1 MRSLP
6 SIIKAS
12 QYGVV
17 SGRSV
22 NPAELPHARSASAAA
37 SAASSAD
44 AKNRH
49 EAIVNEAFRKA
60 KDIVEATQNY
70 SLNQLKESAMRMNEE
85 CAEMKIRSY
94 EDGYA
99 RGLAEGKQEGEQ
111 LGYDDGYRQGL
122 KKAHEEVEAENRE
135 QSESAK
141 QEIGRML
148 ESIEN
153 GKSEILTKFKEDLE
167 GLSVEIARKV
177 VRMELRTDE
186 KALQSIIESVLE
198 SYRNQAWVK
207 INVSP
212 SNAELLM
219 KADQGMIRDLQKV
232 SGNVKIVSSPEMDDG
247 GCVIDL
253 PDRLIDA
260 GVDTQFD
267 QIQTALGL

>member
-12 QYGVV
+12 QYVGV
-17 SGRSV
+17 SGKSV
-22 NPAELPHARSASAAA
+22 NPSELPHAHPASGTPAN
-37 SAASSAD
+37 
-44 AKNRH
+44 AKSQH

-99 RGLAEGKQEGEQ
+99 KGLAEGKSEGHQ
-111 LGYDDGYRQGL
+111 LGYDDGYRQGM
-122 KKAHEEVEAENRE
+122 KKAREEVEAENRE
-135 QSESAK
+135 QSEAAK
-141 QEIGRML
+141 QEIGGML

-153 GKSEILTKFKEDLE
+153 RKSEILKKFEEDLE
-167 GLSVEIARKV
+167 GLSVAIARKI
-177 VRMELRTDE
+177 VRRELKTDE
-186 KALQSIIESVLE
+186 KALRSIIESVLE

-219 KADQGMIRDLQKV
+219 KADQGIIMDLQKV
-232 SGNVKIVSSPEMDDG
+232 SSNVKIVSTPELDDG

-260 GVDTQFD
+260 SVDTQFD
-267 QIQTALGL
+267 QVQTALGL